1 MPWFVSCCFEVFP
14 NTASSMPRC
23 TEEGAEGDPW
33 RLKPARFSGAHG
45 KKMATSPK
53 FPRKSS
59 KDSNYRPQLEL
70 YQHGGWHLV
79 MAPMSLLSNAFH
91 DVPAAWSVR
100 VARTHQG
107 SGKGWGSGRL
117 FPSWCW
123 SWWTRTACLGHIF
136 LGKSWEGIY
145 DMNGGNGQ
153 IYLDTYIVLSLSL
166 YQYLSLYN
174 YRCL

>member
-1 MPWFVSCCFEVFP
+1 MPWFVSCCFDVFS

-33 RLKPARFSGAHG
+33 RLKPARFSGSVS
-45 KKMATSPK
+45 KKIQQRQQLPAPAWMA
-53 FPRKSS
+53 
-59 KDSNYRPQLEL
+59 
-70 YQHGGWHLV
+70 V
-79 MAPMSLLSNAFH
+79 MAPMSLLSNVFH

-117 FPSWCW
+117 FPSWCL
-123 SWWTRTACLGHIF
+123 SWWTRTACLGHI
-136 LGKSWEGIY
+136 LLCKSWEGTY

-166 YQYLSLYN
+166 IQYLSLYN